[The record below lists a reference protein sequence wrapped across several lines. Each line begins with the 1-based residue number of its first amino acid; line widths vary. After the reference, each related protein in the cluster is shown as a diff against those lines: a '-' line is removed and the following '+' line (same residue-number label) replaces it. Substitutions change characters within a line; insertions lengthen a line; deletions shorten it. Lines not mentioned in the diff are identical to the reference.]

1 MVIFNMN
8 ANFQMLEFP
17 GVHKVN
23 REIPKQKTQNK
34 KGTREMKITMN
45 RIKCEA
51 DRAYNKA
58 DDMHLMASI
67 KNRMG
72 QNLKP
77 LLQPIALK
85 KMEGDPDFDYVVE
98 DGRRRFLALVKLNVS
113 ELEMGQDC
121 ILIDGDSEVNAY
133 VANQHTDLSLAEEI
147 KKLYSM
153 REKFTTIEALAV
165 EIGHS
170 PTWVARRL
178 NLLNL
183 SELWKKAMAEKTFGY
198 MTVAHYETIATDISG
213 TVSEIIRAIES
224 RNDAYLR
231 KFPGIGTKASQQIIL
246 DLRGKLSFTEDV
258 VSTGSGTSSL
268 QDVEEAL
275 VALGYSKKELTK
287 VLSKLDAT
295 KEVGDLIKDALKILA
310 K

>member
-1 MVIFNMN
+1 MIV
-8 ANFQMLEFP
+8 NFQMLEFP

-34 KGTREMKITMN
+34 KGTRKMKIPMN

-58 DDMHLMASI
+58 DDMHLLASI
-67 KNRMG
+67 KSRIG

-85 KMEGDPDFDYVVE
+85 KLEGDPDFDYVVE

-113 ELEMGQDC
+113 ELEMGQEC

-198 MTVAHYETIATDISG
+198 MTVAHYETIATFPPAIQDDIFDY
-213 TVSEIIRAIES
+213 IRGVDGRDLKNAS
-224 RNDAYLR
+224 VR
-231 KFPGIGTKASQQIIL
+231 KFSETLYENFATLLASLPWKEEGCGECPACLERKNTNYLFANLIPVFFL
-246 DLRGKLSFTEDV
+246 DHLCTCF
-258 VSTGSGTSSL
+258 SL
-268 QDVEEAL
+268 
-275 VALGYSKKELTK
+275 
-287 VLSKLDAT
+287 
-295 KEVGDLIKDALKILA
+295 
-310 K
+310 

>member
-1 MVIFNMN
+1 
-8 ANFQMLEFP
+8 
-17 GVHKVN
+17 
-23 REIPKQKTQNK
+23 
-34 KGTREMKITMN
+34 MKIPMN

-58 DDMHLMASI
+58 DDMHLLASI
-67 KNRMG
+67 KSRIG

-85 KMEGDPDFDYVVE
+85 KLEGDPDFDYVVE

-113 ELEMGQDC
+113 ELEMGQEC

-183 SELWKKAMAEKTFGY
+183 
-198 MTVAHYETIATDISG
+198 
-213 TVSEIIRAIES
+213 
-224 RNDAYLR
+224 
-231 KFPGIGTKASQQIIL
+231 
-246 DLRGKLSFTEDV
+246 
-258 VSTGSGTSSL
+258 
-268 QDVEEAL
+268 
-275 VALGYSKKELTK
+275 
-287 VLSKLDAT
+287 
-295 KEVGDLIKDALKILA
+295 
-310 K
+310 